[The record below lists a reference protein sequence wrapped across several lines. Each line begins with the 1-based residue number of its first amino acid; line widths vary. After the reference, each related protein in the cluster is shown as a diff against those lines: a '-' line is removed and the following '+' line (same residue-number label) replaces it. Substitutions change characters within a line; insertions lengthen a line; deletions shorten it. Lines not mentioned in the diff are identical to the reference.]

1 LKGPPRGWAKGTNVS
16 PAAERAFVAAARLC
30 AVVVVAI
37 APIVVLVLALGTGLT
52 VFRND
57 LAVSVDLM
65 LALFGSTLAFGVIGA
80 SAGTAIGVG
89 AALFAIEVASP
100 VVRQVVK
107 ALTGGLHAV
116 PAAGFGLAAAGA
128 LLFSSQKPGGLS
140 TLTLATMILTIM
152 IASVVFVQMRRELSR
167 VPVGVREAASA
178 MGADTVQVALRAV
191 LPAMRRKING
201 IWWAAFALALG
212 EGTALSMIFAA
223 ANTHGVALGTLASVI
238 LQTGAAER
246 GAGIIGVTPA
256 ALVLL
261 VAVAAAT
268 LLGRRA
274 TGEVTWP

>member
-1 LKGPPRGWAKGTNVS
+1 VS
-16 PAAERAFVAAARLC
+16 PAAERAFVTAARLC

-37 APIVVLVLALGTGLT
+37 APVVIVVLVVGTGFA
-52 VFRND
+52 VFFRE
-57 LAVSVDLM
+57 LAVGMDLL

-80 SAGTAIGVG
+80 TAGTAIGVG

-128 LLFSSQKPGGLS
+128 LLFSAQAPGELS
-140 TLTLATMILTIM
+140 TIVLATMILTSM

-167 VPVGVREAASA
+167 VPIGVREAASA

-191 LPAMRRKING
+191 LPATRRRIAG

-223 ANTHGVALGTLASVI
+223 ANARGVALGTLASVI
-238 LQTGAAER
+238 LQNGAAER
-246 GAGIIGVTPA
+246 GIGIVGLAPA

-261 VAVAAAT
+261 VAVVAAT

-274 TGEVTWP
+274 TGAVTWP